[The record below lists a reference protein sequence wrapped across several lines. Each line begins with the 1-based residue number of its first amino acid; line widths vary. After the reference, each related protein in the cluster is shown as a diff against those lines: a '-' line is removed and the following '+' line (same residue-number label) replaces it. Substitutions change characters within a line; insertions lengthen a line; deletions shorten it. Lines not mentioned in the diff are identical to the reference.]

1 MSLSSLSVRRGVAF
15 SMAFILIA
23 LAGAFSATRLKLD
36 LYPELTFPMVVT
48 ITTYEGASP
57 EDIETLISRPIEEGL
72 SAVEGV
78 KTLRSTSKT
87 GTSVVMTEFDWGAD
101 MDQAETD
108 VRRALDLV
116 TPYLPTDADA
126 PIVMAMDPSLQ
137 PVLMLLVSGP
147 MSLSELRRL
156 ADDDLCPAIERLP
169 GVASAQAMGGLV
181 RQINVTLDPDRIA
194 AFAIDVS
201 QVISAIY
208 QQNRQEPGGT
218 IEPGPLSVTLQLT
231 GRYQSVEQ
239 IGEVLV
245 GMRQDGEGNALPVQL
260 KDIATVEDGFEE
272 RTQIIEVDGDEALW
286 IVVRKQSG
294 TNTVEAVRA
303 VQGILPELKQRFAGL
318 NFSEIYNQA
327 DFIEQSMGNLAST
340 TLIAIALSFLVLLV
354 FLRSI
359 RTSLIVALAIPFSLF
374 ATFFV
379 MDLFGMTLNV
389 ISMAGLALAVGLVID
404 NSIVVLENV
413 FRLRQIGLPLRK
425 ASIRGASEVGLAVT
439 ASTLTTLSVFVP
451 ILFVRGVAGILF
463 RDMAVTICFALLV
476 SLIVALSFVP
486 LAASRWLKKSKRA
499 RADAESKAGQAA
511 SRADADPSHAVGTS
525 AEEGRPAR
533 RRRTL
538 YQRLQD
544 GYGRLLDFCLAH
556 RWIVLA
562 SLAILIA
569 LALFLATRVPS
580 DFMAQNDE
588 SLVAIDIETSVNN
601 NLDEA
606 YAVASEG
613 LDAVRDAIPADIRKL
628 IALDIGSGSGMSA
641 VFSDGLYAGS
651 IRVPLVDIRDREL
664 SQEALETRAVDAL
677 RKVPG
682 LKASLQSR
690 GASGQSGDLSVKIFG
705 HDLDELR
712 RLDAALQRS
721 LAALPEVAQV
731 QSSQTPPKDQLD
743 IRLDREKLAAQGLSS
758 AAIGTSISAFF
769 QGTIAAQF
777 ADQGDEYDIVV
788 RYAPQFRKSREELLR
803 MPIVTPSGAVM
814 RLSDLAEIALVAG
827 PVTIEREDQERRIEL
842 DLALRTRWKDA
853 EGAERSRDLAHA
865 IGSVRALLDE
875 IDWPAGFSYAIGGNA
890 EDFQESFQS
899 LGFALLV
906 SILLVFMVMAGQFE
920 SLRMPFIILF
930 TLPLA
935 LMGVVFIFAF
945 TGTTVDVSA
954 LIGVILLIGIAVNNG
969 IILIDAANR
978 IRIGEDAE
986 REREEI
992 EGAARA
998 MADDRSSDA
1007 PAAPRILSASEA
1019 MSRAGRQRLRPVLL
1033 TSLTTILAMIPLA
1046 FEIGAGSESW
1056 SGMARAVIGG
1066 LTLATL
1072 LTLLV
1077 TPVMYTFFAKRWQS
1091 EAPGE

>member
-1 MSLSSLSVRRGVAF
+1 MSLSALSVRRGVAF

-23 LAGAFSATRLKLD
+23 LFGLFSATRLKLD

-137 PVLMLLVSGP
+137 PVLMVLVSGP

-169 GVASAQAMGGLV
+169 GVASAQAMGGLL

-208 QQNRQEPGGT
+208 QQNRQEPGGA
-218 IEPGPLSVTLQLT
+218 IEPGPLSVTLQLV
-231 GRYQSVEQ
+231 GRYQSVGE

-245 GMRQDGEGNALPVQL
+245 GMREDGAGNALPVQL
-260 KDIATVEDGFEE
+260 KDIAEVEDGFEE
-272 RTQIIEVDGDEALW
+272 RTQIIEVDGEEALW

-303 VQGILPELKQRFAGL
+303 VQEALPGLQQRFGGL
-318 NFSEIYNQA
+318 TFSEIYNQA

-340 TLIAIALSFLVLLV
+340 TLIAIALSFLVLLA

-359 RTSLIVALAIPFSLF
+359 RTSLIVALAIPFSLL

-379 MDLFGMTLNV
+379 MDLSGMTLNV

-413 FRLRQIGLPLRK
+413 FRLRQLGLPLRE

-476 SLIVALSFVP
+476 SLLVALSFVP
-486 LAASRWLKKSKRA
+486 LAASRWLRRSERA
-499 RADAESKAGQAA
+499 RAGVEAEGTVGDGAPATV
-511 SRADADPSHAVGTS
+511 AD
-525 AEEGRPAR
+525 RPADR
-533 RRRTL
+533 AEQKRKRRTL

-556 RWIVLA
+556 RWVVLVT
-562 SLAILIA
+562 LAVLIA

-588 SLVAIDIETSVNN
+588 SLLSIDIETSVNN
-601 NLDEA
+601 NLEEA
-606 YAVASEG
+606 YAVAKEG
-613 LDAVRDAIPADIRKL
+613 LAAVSAAIPPEDRKL
-628 IALDIGSGSGMSA
+628 TALDIGSGGGMSA

-651 IRVPLVDIRDREL
+651 IRVPLVDIGERER
-664 SQEALETRAVDAL
+664 SQEELEARAMDAL

-682 LKASLQSR
+682 IKASLQSR

-705 HDLDELR
+705 HDLNALR
-712 RLDAALQRS
+712 RLDASLQRS

-731 QSSQTPPKDQLD
+731 QSSLTPPKDQLD

-758 AAIGTSISAFF
+758 ASIGTSISAFF
-769 QGTIAAQF
+769 QGTIAARF

-788 RYAPQFRKSREELLR
+788 RYAPEFRKSREALLR

-814 RLSDLAEIALVAG
+814 RLGDLAEIALVAG

-842 DLALRTRWKDA
+842 DLALRTRWRDA
-853 EGAERSRDLAHA
+853 DGEEHSRDLAHA
-865 IGSVRALLDE
+865 ISSVRAELDA
-875 IDWPAGFSYAIGGNA
+875 IDWPAGFSYEIGGNA

-899 LGFALLV
+899 LGFALLA

-954 LIGVILLIGIAVNNG
+954 LIGVILLIGVAVNNG

-978 IRIGEDAE
+978 IRSGADVE
-986 REREEI
+986 REREA
-992 EGAARA
+992 EGGGTAAE
-998 MADDRSSDA
+998 
-1007 PAAPRILSASEA
+1007 APRILSAREA

-1077 TPVMYTFFAKRWQS
+1077 TPVMYTFFAKGWRR
-1091 EAPGE
+1091 APLDS

>member
-15 SMAFILIA
+15 SMVFILIA
-23 LAGAFSATRLKLD
+23 LAGVFSATRLKLD

-78 KTLRSTSKT
+78 KTLSSTSKT

-116 TPYLPTDADA
+116 TPYLPTDADE

-137 PVLMLLVSGP
+137 PVLMILVSGP

-169 GVASAQAMGGLV
+169 GVASAQAMGGLL

-194 AFAIDVS
+194 AFAIDVN

-218 IEPGPLSVTLQLT
+218 IEPGPLSVTLQLV
-231 GRYQSVEQ
+231 GRYQSVDE

-245 GMRQDGEGNALPVQL
+245 GMRQDGAGNALPVQL

-272 RTQIIEVDGDEALW
+272 RTQIIEVDGEEALW

-303 VQGILPELKQRFAGL
+303 VQDILPELEQRFAGI

-340 TLIAIALSFLVLLV
+340 TLIAIALSFLVLFA
-354 FLRSI
+354 FLRSL
-359 RTSLIVALAIPFSLF
+359 RTSLIVALAIPFSLL

-413 FRLRQIGLPLRK
+413 FRLRQLGLPLRE

-476 SLIVALSFVP
+476 SLVVALSFVP
-486 LAASRWLKKSKRA
+486 LAASRWLKTSKRA
-499 RADAESKAGQAA
+499 RERAQAPAAAES
-511 SRADADPSHAVGTS
+511 
-525 AEEGRPAR
+525 RP

-544 GYGRLLDFCLAH
+544 GYGRLLDFCLVH
-556 RWIVLA
+556 RWIVLVA
-562 SLAILIA
+562 LAVLIV
-569 LALFLATRVPS
+569 LALFLSTRVPS

-588 SLVAIDIETSVNN
+588 SLVSIDIETSVNN

-606 YAVASEG
+606 HAVASEG
-613 LDAVRDAIPADIRKL
+613 LAAVRAAIPADVRKL
-628 IALDIGSGSGMSA
+628 TALDIGSGGGMSA

-651 IRVPLVDIRDREL
+651 IRVPLVEIREREL
-664 SQEALETRAVDAL
+664 SQEELETRAMDAL
-677 RKVPG
+677 RSVPG
-682 LKASLQSR
+682 LKASLQAR
-690 GASGQSGDLSVKIFG
+690 GASGQGGDLSVKIFG

-712 RLDAALQRS
+712 RLDASLQRS

-758 AAIGTSISAFF
+758 ATIGASISAFF
-769 QGTIAAQF
+769 QGTIAARF

-788 RYAPQFRKSREELLR
+788 RYAPRFRESREELLR

-814 RLSDLAEIALVAG
+814 RLGDLAEIALVAG

-842 DLALRTRWKDA
+842 DLTLRTRWKDA
-853 EGAERSRDLAHA
+853 EGSERSRDLAHA
-865 IGSVRALLDE
+865 IGEVRASLDG
-875 IDWPAGFSYAIGGNA
+875 IDWPTGFSYEIGGNA

-899 LGFALLV
+899 LGLALLV
-906 SILLVFMVMAGQFE
+906 SIILVFMVMAGQFE

-978 IRIGEDAE
+978 IRGGESADRARDVVSRSRDGSDGAVAE
-986 REREEI
+986 EHTLSARE
-992 EGAARA
+992 A
-998 MADDRSSDA
+998 MA
-1007 PAAPRILSASEA
+1007 
-1019 MSRAGRQRLRPVLL
+1019 RAGRQRLRPVLL
-1033 TSLTTILAMIPLA
+1033 TSLTTILAMLPLA

-1072 LTLLV
+1072 LTLIV
-1077 TPVMYTFFAKRWQS
+1077 TPVMYTFFAKRWRRA
-1091 EAPGE
+1091 APDE